1 VRIRSRKLQE
11 QHPAVCHL
19 SRKRWPIPVYAAE
32 SLQSRWFTGAERIKT
47 GKIGKQEVKKVI
59 KIQVPEAARR
69 IIEQLNTSGF
79 EAYVVGGCVRDSL
92 LGRQPEDWDITTSA
106 KPEQVK
112 EIFNRTVD
120 TGIQHGTVTVLID
133 HEGYEVT
140 TYRID
145 GEYEDGRHPKSVEFT
160 GNLLEDLKRRD
171 FTINAMAY
179 SDREG
184 LVDAFDGVKDLE
196 GRVIRCVGNP
206 LDRFTEDA
214 LRILRAIRFS
224 AQLGFDMEAETRA
237 AISVIAPNM
246 AKVSKER
253 IQVELTKLLLSDHPG
268 RLKDVYENGIGP
280 YISKHFEAAGKQP
293 FESERFT
300 ELPPVKHMRWS
311 GFLRLEDPEDAVRIL
326 KELKLDNDTIYQ
338 TKTLVS
344 LWKTEISAH
353 KPAIRQVMST
363 LSPELF
369 KDLLWFQKVFCH
381 PSYKNRLEM
390 MEQYSDEILR
400 AGDCIRLKDMAVTG
414 RELID
419 AGMKPGPEMGTVL
432 NRLFQLVLEKP
443 ECNNRE
449 YLMKSA
455 EQFIKEQG

>member
-1 VRIRSRKLQE
+1 M
-11 QHPAVCHL
+11 
-19 SRKRWPIPVYAAE
+19 
-32 SLQSRWFTGAERIKT
+32 
-47 GKIGKQEVKKVI
+47 I

-69 IIEQLNTSGF
+69 IIEQLNTSGY

-237 AISVIAPNM
+237 AISFIAPNM

-311 GFLRLEDPEDAVRIL
+311 GFLRLEEPEDAVRIL

-381 PSYKNRLEM
+381 PSCKNRLEM
-390 MEQYSDEILR
+390 VEQYSEEILR

>member
-1 VRIRSRKLQE
+1 M
-11 QHPAVCHL
+11 
-19 SRKRWPIPVYAAE
+19 
-32 SLQSRWFTGAERIKT
+32 
-47 GKIGKQEVKKVI
+47 I

-196 GRVIRCVGNP
+196 CRVIRCVGNP
-206 LDRFTEDA
+206 IDRFTEDA

-224 AQLGFDMEAETRA
+224 AQLDFNMEAETRA

-280 YISKHFEAAGKQP
+280 YISKHFEAAGRQP
-293 FESERFT
+293 FEPERFT

-311 GFLRLEDPEDAVRIL
+311 GFLRLEEPEDAVRIL
-326 KELKLDNDTIYQ
+326 KELKLDNDTIFQ

-353 KPAIRQVMST
+353 KPAIRQIMST

-369 KDLLWFQKVFCH
+369 KDLLWFQKVFCP

-390 MEQYSDEILR
+390 VELYSEEILK

-432 NRLFQLVLEKP
+432 NRLFQLVLENP

-449 YLMKSA
+449 YLMKSS

>member
-1 VRIRSRKLQE
+1 M
-11 QHPAVCHL
+11 
-19 SRKRWPIPVYAAE
+19 
-32 SLQSRWFTGAERIKT
+32 
-47 GKIGKQEVKKVI
+47 I

-112 EIFNRTVD
+112 VIFNRTVD

-237 AISVIAPNM
+237 AISFIAPNM

-311 GFLRLEDPEDAVRIL
+311 GFLRLEEPEDAVRIL

-381 PSYKNRLEM
+381 PSCKNRLEM
-390 MEQYSDEILR
+390 VEQYSEEILR

>member
-1 VRIRSRKLQE
+1 M
-11 QHPAVCHL
+11 
-19 SRKRWPIPVYAAE
+19 
-32 SLQSRWFTGAERIKT
+32 
-47 GKIGKQEVKKVI
+47 I
-59 KIQVPEAARR
+59 KIQVPEAAKS
-69 IIEQLNTSGF
+69 IIEQLNTNGF

-92 LGRQPEDWDITTSA
+92 LGRMPEDWDITTSA

-112 EIFNRTVD
+112 EIFKRTVD

-145 GEYEDGRHPKSVEFT
+145 GEYEDGRHPRSVEFT
-160 GNLLEDLKRRD
+160 GSLLEDLKRRD

-184 LVDAFDGVKDLE
+184 LVDAFEGVKDLE
-196 GRVIRCVGNP
+196 GRTIRCVGNAV
-206 LDRFTEDA
+206 DRFTEDA

-224 AQLGFDMEAETRA
+224 AQLGFDMEEETRA
-237 AISVIAPNM
+237 AISVIAPSM

-253 IQVELTKLLLSDHPG
+253 IQVELTKLLLSDHPE
-268 RLKDVYENGIGP
+268 RLKYVYDNGIAP
-280 YISKHFEAAGKQP
+280 YISRCFEDAGTRLWEGKKIAL
-293 FESERFT
+293 
-300 ELPPVKHMRWS
+300 LPLKKHMRWS
-311 GFLRLEDPEDAVRIL
+311 GFLRLEEPEAAVRIL
-326 KELKLDNDTIYQ
+326 KELKLDNDTIHQ

-344 LWKTEISAH
+344 LWKTEIPAD
-353 KPAIRQVMST
+353 KPAIRQVMSG

-369 KDLLWFQKVFCH
+369 QDLLCFQKVFC
-381 PSYKNRLEM
+381 PESQMTRLKTVEK
-390 MEQYSDEILR
+390 YSEEILL

-414 RELID
+414 RELMD
-419 AGMKPGPEMGTVL
+419 AGMKPGPEMGAVL
-432 NRLFQLVLEKP
+432 DHLFQLVLKQP

-455 EQFIKEQG
+455 EHLLKEQA

>member
-1 VRIRSRKLQE
+1 
-11 QHPAVCHL
+11 
-19 SRKRWPIPVYAAE
+19 
-32 SLQSRWFTGAERIKT
+32 
-47 GKIGKQEVKKVI
+47 VI

-300 ELPPVKHMRWS
+300 ELLPVKHMRWS
-311 GFLRLEDPEDAVRIL
+311 GFLRLEEPEDAVRIL

-390 MEQYSDEILR
+390 VEQYSEEILR